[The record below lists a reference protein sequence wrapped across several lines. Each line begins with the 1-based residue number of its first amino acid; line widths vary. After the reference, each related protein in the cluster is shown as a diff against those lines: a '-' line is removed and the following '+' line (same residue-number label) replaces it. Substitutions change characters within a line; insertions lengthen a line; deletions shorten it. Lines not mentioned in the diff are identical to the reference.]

1 MGTESLIS
9 VRSLPYN
16 EYRTTCPGWIRLNH
30 AIKGTRYVRR
40 TYPSYTRTS
49 GKTGNSNGL
58 TLLSRRIIIQAAI
71 CILIVFLCIWFQ
83 NSEQEFSQSMIDII
97 RTQVVERNITA
108 EDILQSFTD
117 IYEECVQYL
126 KGTD

>member
-1 MGTESLIS
+1 M
-9 VRSLPYN
+9 
-16 EYRTTCPGWIRLNH
+16 NH

-40 TYPSYTRTS
+40 TYPSYTRVT

-58 TLLSRRIIIQAAI
+58 TLLSRKVIIQAAI

-83 NSEQEFSQSMIDII
+83 NSEQEFPQSMITVI
-97 RTQVVERNITA
+97 RTRVVEQNITA
-108 EDILQSFTD
+108 EDILQYFTD
-117 IYEECVQYL
+117 IYQECVQYL